1 MCHYLRTSFYRL
13 CCLMAQLRDDILLKK
28 IALRLKTLREEK
40 GLSQEELYN
49 ETDIHIGRIETA
61 RNNISISTLSALCN
75 YFEISLSDFF
85 KKL

>member
-1 MCHYLRTSFYRL
+1 
-13 CCLMAQLRDDILLKK
+13 MAQLRDDILLKK
-28 IALRLKTLREEK
+28 IALRLKALREEK

-61 RNNISISTLSALCN
+61 RNNISISTLSSLCN
-75 YFEISLSDFF
+75 YFGISLSDFF